1 MFSQVS
7 AIALYFSMLVMIG
20 IFARKKNATDK
31 DFNLG
36 NRQLNFWVTGISAH
50 ADDMSSWLF
59 IAYPMA
65 VFVAGAGKMWI
76 GIGLLLGMFSNWQ
89 IIAPRLRK
97 ATEKYH
103 SYTLPT
109 FLERRFGDAS
119 GIIRI
124 LSAVV
129 ILFFMTYYVSAGLV
143 ATGRLFET
151 LFHINYYIGIT
162 VAITVMLSY
171 MFVGGFISVA
181 WTDFAQGI
189 FLLIALLIVP
199 TIAFFHIESISQIFS
214 VAQAKGI
221 SLALIPDFSFLSFF
235 SIISLTAG
243 WGLGYFGQPHIL
255 TKFMAIKNVEDLNK
269 SKYLGMT
276 WQLLV
281 LTAASAVGLIGLALF
296 PDGLAKPEMIFV
308 EMTKLVFFPFA
319 VVLTV
324 CGIFAAN
331 MSTMDSQ
338 ILVCAT
344 VLSEDFY
351 KRVVNKSA
359 SSKEILWASRIGVL
373 LFSGLAFF
381 MAYGQSA
388 TIMSIVEYAWSG
400 LGSAFGPL
408 LLVALYSKSANSYG
422 AIAGI
427 AVGGVSAALWPTL
440 NPLITDLSIVPLFPA
455 FFCSLIAI
463 YSVSWITKGW
473 ARSVAVSPEMR
484 A

>member
-1 MFSQVS
+1 MFSQLS
-7 AIALYFSMLVMIG
+7 AIALYFSILTMIG
-20 IFARKKNATDK
+20 IFSRKKNTTDK

-65 VFVAGAGKMWI
+65 VFVFGASKVWI
-76 GIGLLLGMFSNWQ
+76 GIGLVLGMFSSWT

-97 ATEKYH
+97 ATERYD

-109 FLERRFGDAS
+109 FFERRFGDTT
-119 GIIRI
+119 GVIRI
-124 LSAVV
+124 VSAIM
-129 ILFFMTYYVSAGLV
+129 ILFFMTYYISAGLV
-143 ATGRLFET
+143 GTGRLFES
-151 LFHINYYIGIT
+151 LFQIDYYIGIT
-162 VAITVMLSY
+162 IAMTIMLSY
-171 MFVGGFISVA
+171 IFAGGFISVA

-189 FLLIALLIVP
+189 FLLITLIIVP
-199 TIAFFHIESISQIFS
+199 VIAFFHIESVSQIFS

-221 SLALIPDFSFLSFF
+221 SLSLIPDFSFLSLF
-235 SIISLTAG
+235 SILSLTAG

-255 TKFMAIKNVEDLNK
+255 TKFMAIKHAEDLTK
-269 SKYLGMT
+269 SKYLGIT
-276 WQLLV
+276 WQILV
-281 LTAASAVGLIGLALF
+281 LSAASAVAFIGIALF

-308 EMTKLVFFPFA
+308 EMTKMVFSPFA
-319 VVLTV
+319 MVLTI

-344 VLSEDFY
+344 VLAEDFY
-351 KRVVNKSA
+351 KRILNKNA
-359 SSKEILWASRIGVL
+359 SSKEVLWASRFGVI
-373 LFSGLAFF
+373 LFSGLAFL

-400 LGSAFGPL
+400 LGGAFGPL
-408 LLVALYSKSANSYG
+408 LLVALYSKSTNPYG

-427 AVGGVSAALWPTL
+427 SVGGFTSAIWPVL
-440 NPLITDLSIVPLFPA
+440 NPLITTLPIVPLFPA

-463 YSVSWITKGW
+463 YGVSALTRNRVTNTAGMGL
-473 ARSVAVSPEMR
+473 ST
-484 A
+484 